1 MGGEQKKTPAGTPP
15 AEQTSALKHI
25 QARESQAGGGDIATA
40 PPGGLFLNVLH
51 PQQIPRDR
59 PAGGWGGGGPTRW
72 DRVWGARAAKPALH
86 RPPQVCGCPQD
97 FTGKMLNAQS
107 LRLRKLLGTRV
118 RDTGPGTP
126 VSDKSH
132 GGQVEAAGR
141 HQLVMPVGL
150 WDPTPWQELC
160 QPRSPL
166 PRAARGPDAPFGPW
180 LAPDD
185 WRGRG

>member
-25 QARESQAGGGDIATA
+25 QTRESQAGGGDIATA

-132 GGQVEAAGR
+132 GGQVEAAG
-141 HQLVMPVGL
+141 QAPAGDASWAL
-150 WDPTPWQELC
+150 
-160 QPRSPL
+160 
-166 PRAARGPDAPFGPW
+166 GPDALAGAVPASQPPSQSSQGTRRPVRTLAGP
-180 LAPDD
+180 
-185 WRGRG
+185 